1 MPDLFTPDD
10 LLSRDRL
17 DAGHA
22 KPARLAVIG
31 RPVAHSASPR
41 MHQPALDEA
50 GIDARYIKVEVPPGM
65 VKETFRRMRALGFI
79 GCNVTVPHK
88 FEALEA
94 CDEVD
99 PGAAEMGVVNTV
111 RFDPDA
117 TRGFNTD
124 GPGFEAA
131 VRESLGLGLAGT
143 TVMIVG
149 AGGGAGGA
157 LAVHCARAGVARLV
171 LANRT
176 VAKIET
182 LAGAIRATHPVETIC
197 LALDDPTLPALARD
211 CQLLVN
217 TSSLGLKEGDASPID
232 PAGFRAG
239 QAVYDTIYQPP
250 RTAFL
255 KAAEAAGATIANGS
269 AMLLHQGVHAFRI
282 WFPGTDPV
290 AAMRR
295 GLGGAAD

>member
-1 MPDLFTPDD
+1 
-10 LLSRDRL
+10 
-17 DAGHA
+17 
-22 KPARLAVIG
+22 
-31 RPVAHSASPR
+31 ASPR

-50 GIDARYIKVEVPPGM
+50 EIDARYIKVEVPAGM
-65 VKETFRRMRALGFI
+65 VKETFRRMREAGFI

-94 CDEVD
+94 CDDVD

-131 VRESLGLGLAGT
+131 VRETLGLGLTGT
-143 TVMIVG
+143 SVVIIG

-176 VAKIET
+176 MSKVEALT
-182 LAGAIRATHPVETIC
+182 RLIRASHPI
-197 LALDDPTLPALARD
+197 
-211 CQLLVN
+211 
-217 TSSLGLKEGDASPID
+217 
-232 PAGFRAG
+232 
-239 QAVYDTIYQPP
+239 
-250 RTAFL
+250 
-255 KAAEAAGATIANGS
+255 
-269 AMLLHQGVHAFRI
+269 
-282 WFPGTDPV
+282 
-290 AAMRR
+290 
-295 GLGGAAD
+295 

>member
-1 MPDLFTPDD
+1 MSDLFTPDD

-17 DAGHA
+17 DAGHSRPA
-22 KPARLAVIG
+22 KLAVIG
-31 RPVAHSASPR
+31 HPVAHSASPR

-50 GIDARYIKVEVPPGM
+50 EIDARYIKVEVPAGM
-65 VKETFRRMRALGFI
+65 VKETFRRMREAGFI

-94 CDEVD
+94 CDDVD

-131 VRESLGLGLAGT
+131 VRETLGLGLTGT
-143 TVMIVG
+143 SVVIVG

-176 VAKIET
+176 MSKVEALT
-182 LAGAIRATHPVETIC
+182 RLIRASHPIEVLC
-197 LALDDPTLPALARD
+197 MALDDPALPSVARE

-217 TSSLGLKEGDASPID
+217 TSSLGLKEGDASPLD
-232 PAGFRAG
+232 PSAFRQG
-239 QAVYDTIYQPP
+239 HAVYDTIYQPP

-255 KAAEAAGATIANGS
+255 KSAESAGARVANGA
-269 AMLLHQGVHAFRI
+269 AMLLHQGVYAFRI
-282 WFPGTDPV
+282 WFPGTDPIR
-290 AAMRR
+290 AMRR
-295 GLGGAAD
+295 GLG